1 MRMDKHKGRKIYY
14 ISKNNITEQIKAESF
29 DLFITEVSR
38 FKTWLMTAIF
48 HPSPEER
55 YGVITMPLR
64 NVAVNLQRWLYITY
78 IL

>member
-38 FKTWLMTAIF
+38 FKT
-48 HPSPEER
+48 
-55 YGVITMPLR
+55 
-64 NVAVNLQRWLYITY
+64 
-78 IL
+78 